1 MKNFWSTF
9 LACFLAIVAGSIAL
23 SMLSFIMLAGMVA
36 AFSSDE
42 TVSVQYNSV
51 LKIELTEKI
60 MDNPSQ
66 NPFSSIDPF
75 SMNVTKSLSL
85 LSVLNSIERA
95 AQDDRIEGIYLNFSG
110 LSVGV
115 GTTEEIRNALTE
127 FKESG
132 KFIVSYSDY
141 YTQGSYYLASVADE
155 IYMNP
160 AGGLDWRGMASTS
173 LFFKGALDKLGVKA
187 EIYRVGEFKSA
198 VEPFMADRMSPENR
212 QQMEVLLNS
221 IWGNIVKEVADARGI
236 DSALL
241 QRYASA
247 LEVVNPQ
254 KALELGLLDGLKYN
268 DEVLA
273 DLSARTYKSVG
284 EEPEMVRLA
293 EYIKVPNP
301 SRRLSGNRIA
311 LVYAEGDIVDGTA
324 TDGVVAGETL
334 AAKLANVRR
343 DDKIKA
349 VVLRVNSPGGS
360 ALASEVIWRELSLIQ
375 QEKPVIVSM
384 GDYAASGGYY
394 IACPADVILA
404 DKHTLTGSIGVFGL
418 MLNVEDAF
426 KNKLGITADVAKTNP
441 SGDIGNSFRS
451 ATPAE
456 RAYIQNSVEE
466 VYSTFVGH
474 VADGRNLEYDEVLKI
489 AGGRVWSGIN
499 ARAIG
504 LIDGFGG
511 LKDAIGLAADRAGI
525 SDDYR
530 VVMPE
535 DPLDQLSRLFGSF
548 FAAKAASRMNP
559 AEMELLR
566 EYRSLSRILEQEGV
580 QARMPYTF
588 QIQ

>member
-273 DLSARTYKSVG
+273 DLSARTYKSAG